1 MDRLTQARRVACLVM
16 VVSVLLVGH
25 TGLSADQGP
34 TQAELNTAQA
44 NTSDWLLT
52 NHDYGGQRY
61 VDLQLINRENAARL
75 RPVCRYHAGGYAP
88 FQTNPIVYRGVMY
101 MTTTQ
106 ATVALDATTCEVRW
120 RHDWQPKAKQNW
132 PQQRGVALK
141 EGRVV
146 RGTNDGYLLAL
157 DAATG
162 ELLWAK
168 PVADANKGES
178 LTMPPV
184 IYEDLVIIGPA
195 GSENAIKGW
204 IGAFRLADGT
214 PVWRFNTVPGAGE
227 PGADTWS
234 EAPGQVVG
242 GGAIWTPLSLDP
254 ATGLVYVP
262 VTNPAPDFYGEARR
276 GDNLYTNSMVVLH
289 ARSGALQWYYQFV
302 PHDTHDWDLT
312 QVSPLFTTTV
322 HGTPRK
328 LVAAVGKSGL
338 LHVLDRETRALLYQ
352 VPVTSRRNVDV
363 ALTVEGVHACPGVLG
378 GVQWNGPAY
387 NPKLNTLYV
396 PSVDWCG
403 TYKLAEELRFVQG
416 KLYMGGQYRGDSVLE
431 AHGWLTAIDA
441 ANGTIRWRYRSPRP
455 MLAAVTTTSAE
466 LIFTGELTE
475 DFIVLDARDG
485 TVLYRFNTDGP
496 LNGGVITY
504 AIEGRQ
510 YVAAM
515 SGNATPFWAAPPGSA
530 TVVIFA
536 LP

>member
-1 MDRLTQARRVACLVM
+1 
-16 VVSVLLVGH
+16 
-25 TGLSADQGP
+25 
-34 TQAELNTAQA
+34 
-44 NTSDWLLT
+44 
-52 NHDYGGQRY
+52 
-61 VDLQLINRENAARL
+61 
-75 RPVCRYHAGGYAP
+75 
-88 FQTNPIVYRGVMY
+88 
-101 MTTTQ
+101 
-106 ATVALDATTCEVRW
+106 
-120 RHDWQPKAKQNW
+120 
-132 PQQRGVALK
+132 VALK

-162 ELLWAK
+162 ELLWEK

-184 IYEDLVIIGPA
+184 IYEDLAIIGPA

-204 IGAFRLADGT
+204 IGAFRLADGQ

-227 PGADTWS
+227 PGTDTWR
-234 EAPGQVVG
+234 EAPDKVVG

-254 ATGLVYVP
+254 AAGLVYVP
-262 VTNPAPDFYGEARR
+262 VTNPAPDFYGAARR

-289 ARSGALQWYYQFV
+289 ARSGALRWYYQLV

-322 HGTPRK
+322 KGKPRQ

-338 LHVLDRETRALLYQ
+338 LHVLDRETQALLYQ

-363 ALTVEGVHACPGVLG
+363 ALTGEGVHACPGVLG

-387 NPKLNTLYV
+387 NPKLNMLYV
-396 PSVDWCG
+396 PAVDWCG
-403 TYKLAEELRFVQG
+403 TYKLAEELRFVRG
-416 KLYMGGQYRGDSVLE
+416 KLYMGGKFEWDPVAE

-441 ANGTIRWRYRSPRP
+441 ASGAMRWRYRSSRP

-466 LIFTGELTE
+466 LIFTGELTG

-485 TVLYRFNTDGP
+485 TVLYRFNTGGP

-510 YVAAM
+510 YAAAM
-515 SGNATPFWAAPPGSA
+515 SGNATFFWKAPPGSA
-530 TVVIFA
+530 TVVLFA